1 MRLAILIPAYNEEL
15 SIKNTINTLSVLIK
29 DYTDKNLIDKSS
41 YILIVDDGSTDN
53 TWNKILESRKEN
65 KLIKAIKFSKNFG
78 NQNAIMAGYKK
89 TEEIGCDMVVTIDA
103 DLQQDESKIK
113 DFIENYKKGYEIV
126 CGVRKSYNNKYSLKS
141 ITSNL
146 FYKLIN
152 ILGVN
157 LKPGHSEYRLI
168 GKKALKIINEY
179 KEVNIFVRGMI
190 YDLGLKTKF
199 IPYDIRE
206 RKYGESKFNFLS
218 LSKMALSAIVSFST
232 RPLKFVFCI
241 GAFISVISM
250 ILALIMA
257 IQLIFQIKL
266 LSHSVPPFEVWE
278 TFATGVE
285 ILCIGIIGEYI
296 SQTLAEAKKRPRYVI
311 DEELI

>member
-1 MRLAILIPAYNEEL
+1 MTLVLLYVERTPSICPNRRTVFPNGRILSRGVDGGRTWAYHD
-15 SIKNTINTLSVLIK
+15 ISVK
-29 DYTDKNLIDKSS
+29 H
-41 YILIVDDGSTDN
+41 
-53 TWNKILESRKEN
+53 
-65 KLIKAIKFSKNFG
+65 
-78 NQNAIMAGYKK
+78 
-89 TEEIGCDMVVTIDA
+89 
-103 DLQQDESKIK
+103 
-113 DFIENYKKGYEIV
+113 
-126 CGVRKSYNNKYSLKS
+126 
-141 ITSNL
+141 L
-146 FYKLIN
+146 FY
-152 ILGVN
+152 
-157 LKPGHSEYRLI
+157 SF
-168 GKKALKIINEY
+168 NEY

-266 LSHSVPPFEVWE
+266 LSPSVAPFEVWE